1 LFNIP
6 HLAAMKYRDYSFT
19 WGANAFGGAS
29 TWTFLIASQWFV
41 LDKSD
46 KSSMVGLFTFAS
58 MLPFLLASPIGG
70 LLADRIE
77 RKKLTFITII
87 GGMVTILIAA
97 VLSITD
103 VLELWHLSILA
114 FISGCCRTTQE
125 SSITALVTNIVD
137 RKDLMNAIT
146 LNAATRHGSRAIG
159 MAFLL
164 LARFGNADYAN
175 TSYFLIISAL
185 FAIGAA
191 VFILL
196 VKKESIGETNST
208 ISPFRGMA
216 EGMRYIYTNRAV
228 AIFIILV
235 AFHCALVM
243 SFDSILPAFTKDTL
257 GSSNESLL
265 ALLVLSFGVGSA
277 IGTFLMAGITSDKNK
292 GLMLILTALVSGIGP
307 IALGFS
313 YHPLFA
319 FGSCVVMGGSQSIF
333 MSLTATYVQLVAPDR
348 LRGRITSLY
357 ILHAGGIMAFANLAY
372 GYLSDEFGA
381 PEVLITTGG
390 IFVVVFL
397 ALRISDPILKSI
409 SRGETSFIQQAT

>member
-1 LFNIP
+1 MFNIP
-6 HLAAMKYRDYSFT
+6 HLAAMKYRDYAFT
-19 WGANAFGGAS
+19 WGANALGGAS

-41 LDKSD
+41 LEKSD
-46 KSSMVGLFTFAS
+46 KSAMVGLFTFAS

-87 GGMVTILIAA
+87 GGLITILVAA
-97 VLSITD
+97 VLSLTD
-103 VLELWHLSILA
+103 VLQLWHLSILA

-137 RKDLMNAIT
+137 RNDLMNAIT

-159 MAFLL
+159 MSFLL
-164 LARFGNADYAN
+164 LTRFGNADYAN

-196 VKKESIGETNST
+196 VKKESIGEINATA
-208 ISPFRGMA
+208 SPFSGMA

-243 SFDSILPAFTKDTL
+243 SFDSILPAFTRDIL
-257 GSSNESLL
+257 GASNESLL

-292 GLMLILTALVSGIGP
+292 GLMLVLAALVSGLSP

-313 YHPLFA
+313 YNSLFA
-319 FGSCVVMGGSQSIF
+319 FASCIVMGGSQSIF

-348 LRGRITSLY
+348 LRGRVTSLY
-357 ILHAGGIMAFANLAY
+357 ILHAGGIMAFANLGY
-372 GYLSDEFGA
+372 GYLSDQFGA
-381 PEVLITTGG
+381 PEILVTTGI
-390 IFVVVFL
+390 IFIVIFL

-409 SRGETSFIQQAT
+409 SRGETAFIQQTA